1 MTEQPGVTGA
11 DPASPIS
18 TPTTTDDAA
27 SMESADP
34 PAAAAQVA
42 DHSLRWSPEPGGMTA
57 ASATEQANPATG
69 SSSAALLAAGMGAG
83 QTARSNQSDSWAR
96 PSEGPQQEGR
106 QSGYV
111 AAAALAATSQVS
123 IGTAGLV
130 AHHIS
135 GPVSVAPQTRVR
147 DVLNG
152 GTVDRRAI
160 QNDRSYVQARE
171 WNLAWE
177 EAVRVLPENRVIIVV
192 APRGYGSTT
201 FSLRLLACQVD
212 ERAELIR
219 LEADWQSPV
228 VGKLPIER
236 DHAYQL
242 DLKDPSRDQFDG
254 AFLNGL
260 REQSSS
266 LKALGSYLFL
276 TVAAELWSGHDRQI
290 PAGVGM
296 LRLNAPPDAIQIV
309 ERHLVSRDLGFLG
322 PYVRQH
328 ESAKHVQGRNAVQAL
343 QAVEKVVR
351 QWEAHKHNPSNTV
364 PADVGILPAE
374 ETSPEPRLAG
384 PELDPHLVKEIEQ
397 ALGDWEDDLNKY
409 FGDPRLGLDNSCLLS
424 PEDRC
429 LLMSLAMHQTGTAA
443 EIEAAALTLEY
454 TLGKDRRESG
464 SQADEAWR
472 VFSRPGLRP
481 RLGAFDASIDERDRV
496 NFDRPGYA
504 EAVLAYVWGNY
515 SGLRDALI
523 AWMVQCATAGSQV
536 EDPAVKTLAALIL
549 RLQDTDLLA
558 SLRDLA
564 VSQNRQ
570 NVIVRVMVAAAAD
583 EHMGRRAWNLLYDWA
598 SQRPEYQQVVIAVCQ
613 ELIDVKEDMAVK
625 KDMAM
630 VRLRRVANKTADT
643 GIRAQILAVLRGVAA
658 DPDSTAR
665 FTDVV
670 AAWQKADPA
679 SHAAKLSLLA
689 LLGTEVDGIPW
700 IPSRTTTIDVARGM
714 REILTDLS
722 AVPDVVPTFARW
734 LKSCA
739 RDNATYE
746 MARSL
751 WTEATR
757 DRHAFNAGIFVMK
770 ELADARKPDGTSV
783 GDDITNATVHP
794 GLRSHSPLAQPEI

>member
-1 MTEQPGVTGA
+1 MTEETGVTGA
-11 DPASPIS
+11 DPTSSIP
-18 TPTTTDDAA
+18 TPATTDDAA
-27 SMESADP
+27 SMESAGP
-34 PAAAAQVA
+34 PVAAAQVA
-42 DHSLRWSPEPGGMTA
+42 DHSLRWSPEPDGMTT
-57 ASATEQANPATG
+57 ATTLEQANPATG
-69 SSSAALLAAGMGAG
+69 PSSTALHVANAETG
-83 QTARSNQSDSWAR
+83 QTAWSNQSDSWVR
-96 PSEGPQQEGR
+96 PPEGPQQEVR
-106 QSGYV
+106 QSSYTAV
-111 AAAALAATSQVS
+111 AALAASSQVS
-123 IGTAGLV
+123 IETAGLV
-130 AHHIS
+130 ANHIS

-147 DVLNG
+147 EVLNG
-152 GTVDRRAI
+152 GNVDRRAI

-177 EAVRVLPENRVIIVV
+177 EAVRVLPVNRVIIVV

-212 ERAELIR
+212 EHAELIR

-228 VGKLPIER
+228 ASKLPLER
-236 DHAYQL
+236 NRAYQL

-254 AFLNGL
+254 AFLSGL

-266 LKALGSYLFL
+266 LKALGSYLVL
-276 TVAAELWSGHDRQI
+276 AVAAELWSGHNGQI

-309 ERHLVSRDLGFLG
+309 ERHLASRDLGFLG
-322 PYVRQH
+322 PYVRVH
-328 ESAKHVQGRNAVQAL
+328 ESAEHVQGRNAVQAL
-343 QAVEKVVR
+343 QAVEKVVQ
-351 QWEAHKHNPSNTV
+351 QWEAHKHKQSNTV
-364 PADVGILPAE
+364 PTEANILPAE
-374 ETSPEPRLAG
+374 ETSPEPRQSG
-384 PELDPHLVKEIEQ
+384 PELDPHLVKEIAQ

-409 FGDPRLGLDNSCLLS
+409 FGDPRRTLDNDCLLS

-429 LLMSLAMHQTGTAA
+429 LLMSLAMHQTGTAT

-454 TLGKDRRESG
+454 ALGKDRRESDG
-464 SQADEAWR
+464 QADEAWK

-481 RLGAFDASIDERDRV
+481 RMRAFDASIDERDRV

-523 AWMVQCATAGSQV
+523 AWMVQCATTGSQV

-549 RLQDTDLLA
+549 RLQDTDLLV

-564 VSQNRQ
+564 VGQNRQ

-598 SQRPEYQQVVIAVCQ
+598 SQRPEYQQVVIAVCR
-613 ELIDVKEDMAVK
+613 ELLSVKE
-625 KDMAM
+625 DMAM

-643 GIRAQILAVLRGVAA
+643 GIRAQVLDVLRGMPA
-658 DPDSTAR
+658 DPDATAR
-665 FTDVV
+665 FADVV

-679 SHAAKLSLLA
+679 SRAAKLSLLA
-689 LLGTEVDGIPW
+689 LLGAEVDGIPW

-714 REILTDLS
+714 REMLIDLS

-746 MARSL
+746 MARNL
-751 WTEATR
+751 WTEATH

-770 ELADARKPDGTSV
+770 ELADVRKLDGTSV
-783 GDDITNATVHP
+783 GEDITNATVHP
-794 GLRSHSPLAQPEI
+794 GLRSRSSLTQPEI

>member
-1 MTEQPGVTGA
+1 MTEETGVTGA
-11 DPASPIS
+11 DRASSIS
-18 TPTTTDDAA
+18 TRATTDDAA
-27 SMESADP
+27 FMESADP
-34 PAAAAQVA
+34 SAAAARVA
-42 DHSLRWSPEPGGMTA
+42 DRTLRWSPGPGGMTA
-57 ASATEQANPATG
+57 ASTLQQANPATG
-69 SSSAALLAAGMGAG
+69 PSSAALHASDMGAG
-83 QTARSNQSDSWAR
+83 QTTRNNQSDSWAR
-96 PSEGPQQEGR
+96 PSEGPQQEDW
-106 QSGYV
+106 QSGDT
-111 AAAALAATSQVS
+111 AASALAVPSQIS
-123 IGTAGLV
+123 IGTVGLV
-130 AHHIS
+130 ANHIS
-135 GPVSVAPQTRVR
+135 GPVSVAPQSRVR

-152 GTVDRRAI
+152 GTVDRRALRS
-160 QNDRSYVQARE
+160 DRSYVQARE

-212 ERAELIR
+212 EHAELIR

-228 VGKLPIER
+228 VGKLPLER
-236 DHAYQL
+236 NRAYQL

-266 LKALGSYLFL
+266 LKALRSYLVL
-276 TVAAELWSGHDRQI
+276 TVAAELWSGHDRQV

-309 ERHLVSRDLGFLG
+309 EQHLAARNLGFLG
-322 PYVRQH
+322 LYVRHH
-328 ESAKHVQGRNAVQAL
+328 ECAKHVQGRNAMQAL

-351 QWEAHKHNPSNTV
+351 QWEAHEHKRRNTV
-364 PADVGILPAE
+364 PTEFGILPAE
-374 ETSPEPRLAG
+374 ETPPEPLRPD
-384 PELDPHLVKEIEQ
+384 PEFDPCLMKEIEQ

-409 FGDPRLGLDNSCLLS
+409 FGDPRRARDNDCLLS

-429 LLMSLAMHQTGTAA
+429 LLMSLAMHQTGTAT

-454 TLGKDRRESG
+454 TFGKDRRESE

-481 RLGAFDASIDERDRV
+481 RLRALDASIDERDRV

-523 AWMVQCATAGSQV
+523 AWMVQCAAAGSQV
-536 EDPAVKTLAALIL
+536 EDPAVETLTALIL

-570 NVIVRVMVAAAAD
+570 NVIVRVMVAAVAD

-598 SQRPEYQQVVIAVCQ
+598 SQRPEYQRVVIAVCQ
-613 ELIDVKEDMAVK
+613 ELIDVKQ
-625 KDMAM
+625 DMAM

-643 GIRAQILAVLRGVAA
+643 GLRIQVLTVFRGMAA
-658 DPDSTAR
+658 DPDSTAW
-665 FTDVV
+665 FSDVV
-670 AAWQKADPA
+670 ATWQKADPA

-689 LLGTEVDGIPW
+689 LLSAEIDGIPW
-700 IPSRTTTIDVARGM
+700 IPSQTTTIDVTRGM

-722 AVPDVVPTFARW
+722 AVPDIVPTLAQW
-734 LKSCA
+734 LKSCS

-746 MARSL
+746 TALNL

-770 ELADARKPDGTSV
+770 ELADIRKPDGTSV
-783 GDDITNATVHP
+783 GDDINNATIHP
-794 GLRSHSPLAQPEI
+794 GLRSAVR